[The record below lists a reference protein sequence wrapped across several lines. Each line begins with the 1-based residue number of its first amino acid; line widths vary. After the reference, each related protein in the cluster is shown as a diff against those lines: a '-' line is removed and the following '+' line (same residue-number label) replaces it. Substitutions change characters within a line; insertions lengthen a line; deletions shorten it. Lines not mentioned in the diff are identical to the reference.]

1 MHIFIMEIRKSMME
15 TQNLVMI
22 HGSLRAPRA
31 PREDIFG
38 KIHCDY
44 LDFTDY

>member
-22 HGSLRAPRA
+22 HSSLRSPRT
-31 PREDIFG
+31 PREDILEKF
-38 KIHCDY
+38 IV
-44 LDFTDY
+44 TI